1 MLIPTM
7 PARSARLVA
16 LAAVLLTPLVLT
28 ASAAADNPPRATHV
42 FITAPWSSVYPNT
55 PTNTSA
61 QLIPDDHDALE
72 YCRTGGAMTFRDNGV
87 PVVTLP
93 VDQYCS
99 AYTFMTFTPGDH
111 AVSVEFSG
119 NAQYLA
125 SMGTL
130 ALFAFTNQPFSGMP
144 GGPGASPPPAPSA
157 PDPAPVAAP
166 EPAPEP
172 APAPP
177 VTPAPPA
184 DVVPTQTVRTGLAD
198 VSGVRVRGR
207 ALTFAQTIAAPG
219 DLRWTLS
226 RGDGSAPLATATA
239 TVAPGRATA
248 SIRLTAGARRWLRAH
263 PHRRLLL
270 RSVLTLADGRP
281 IGASRRLAR

>member
-1 MLIPTM
+1 LITTM
-7 PARSARLVA
+7 PARSARLLA
-16 LAAVLLTPLVLT
+16 LAAVLLAPLALT
-28 ASAAADNPPRATHV
+28 SPAAADNAPRATHV

-55 PTNTSA
+55 PTHINA
-61 QLIPDDHDALE
+61 QLTPDDHDALE
-72 YCRTGGAMTFRDNGV
+72 YCRTGGTMTFRDNGV

-125 SMGTL
+125 STGTL
-130 ALFAFTNQPFSGMP
+130 ALFAFTNQAFSGLP
-144 GGPGASPPPAPSA
+144 GGPGASPPPPAPA
-157 PDPAPVAAP
+157 PDPAPVP
-166 EPAPEP
+166 IPDP

-177 VTPAPPA
+177 LTPAPPA

-207 ALTFAQTIAAPG
+207 VLTFAQTIAAPG

-226 RGDGSAPLATATA
+226 RGDGSPPLATATA
-239 TVAPGRATA
+239 TVAPGSATA
-248 SIRLTAGARRWLRAH
+248 SIRLAAGARRWLRAH

-270 RSVLTLADGRP
+270 RSVLTLADGRA
-281 IGASRRLAR
+281 IGASRRLAP